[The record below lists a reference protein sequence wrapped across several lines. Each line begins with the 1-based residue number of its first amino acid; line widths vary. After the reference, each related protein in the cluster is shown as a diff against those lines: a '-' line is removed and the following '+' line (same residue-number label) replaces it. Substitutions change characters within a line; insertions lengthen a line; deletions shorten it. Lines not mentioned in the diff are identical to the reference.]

1 MPVEVGLK
9 EENVRMSECQNASG
23 RMGLKEE
30 NVRMSECQWKNLWLK
45 EENVRMSVEEWG

>member
-9 EENVRMSECQNASG
+9 EENVRMSECQWKNG
-23 RMGLKEE
+23 VKRRECQ